1 MQCLSFK
8 TSSSRVTSPQ
18 TLDLHS
24 YPPLSQAGT
33 STEGT
38 PRSSTQASPP
48 ILTREYTLAVQSNS
62 YSEIWSRIHDISE
75 VHDREQVETVNGNGV
90 VGGAHQF
97 LLSQLLQPNRE
108 SVEEALRHAK
118 PNTLTRLVSTYFDHS
133 ENTTNRCLVLFRT
146 LDRARVLY
154 APIHEL
160 LDVLPDDTDSFTQS
174 QCNRA
179 FDIFLQFDGLD
190 NPFPCPGSDNFIE
203 MRRCFSQLKQQLE
216 RRLNKSRSRV
226 RLLHRSTAASAVCLI
241 GTVIAVAITTAFV
254 ATHALAAIV
263 ATPFC
268 TACVPCGL
276 KKKELARMAQ
286 LDAAAMGVFVL
297 NHHLRTVDSLV
308 VSLYNAVESD
318 KDLIR
323 LGLESGRD
331 RYLFHGVVKQ
341 LHKSRLSFTEQL
353 KDLEEHI
360 FLCFNAVNKARS
372 FLLRAIHLPDSSN
385 S

>member
-8 TSSSRVTSPQ
+8 ASSSRITSPQ

-38 PRSSTQASPP
+38 PRSSIQASPA
-48 ILTREYTLAVQSNS
+48 IDLTSEFARAVQSNS
-62 YSEIWSRIHDISE
+62 FGEIRSRVHDIIG
-75 VHDREQVETVNGNGV
+75 VHEQEQVEIVNGNGV
-90 VGGAHQF
+90 VGAAHQL

-133 ENTTNRCLVLFRT
+133 ENTTNRSLVLFGT
-146 LDRARVLY
+146 LGRARLLY
-154 APIHEL
+154 ADIDEL
-160 LDVLPDDTDSFTQS
+160 LDVLPDDPDSFTQS

-179 FDIFLQFDGLD
+179 FDIFLQFDRLD

-203 MRRCFSQLKQQLE
+203 MDRCFSQLKQQLE
-216 RRLNKSRSRV
+216 RRLNRSRSRV

-286 LDAAAMGVFVL
+286 LDAAALGVFVL

-360 FLCFNAVNKARS
+360 CLCFK
-372 FLLRAIHLPDSSN
+372 LLCGLV
-385 S
+385 